1 MSHPEEDQE
10 VEDPEIQPEAQP
22 LLGHGRKPLRK
33 RGVTSLCLDEVLQE
47 RQDTTDKDF
56 ESEYEDVHVED
67 AMTYHTTFLKGWNVF
82 CVLKNTIW
90 AQQALWLMMA
100 RLLAM
105 SVLVATATYFFLPDP
120 NHINSAKFREITS
133 VMNIF
138 IGLMLSFFLAE
149 SVKRWCHCI
158 DGFLGLFNSIRNLS
172 MQFHA
177 LGAPPEL
184 SRRCVRYGVLSSVML
199 INDLKRMAMED
210 DGHSGQRS
218 LDELWDRLIASARLD
233 ANRFCFA
240 TVEEK
245 EMMRKV
251 HDIPGLMWV
260 WCGSIIGRMSQNGEV
275 PPMFSPTYGRIL
287 DLCQQ
292 AQMNIKQV
300 RCSMFVRTP
309 FVYVH
314 TLATLVHVTNGLFA
328 IALGLTVGSS
338 IEGIVEHAQS
348 WWYETELD
356 PTATLP
362 AEKWQIIIIE
372 VIKCTVA
379 PTLYQAFFML
389 GCSVSCPFSDQDSA
403 VPVNRMLRSL
413 CNDLADADKLA
424 VRPPSWDPPRFA
436 KK

>member
-1 MSHPEEDQE
+1 MPSHPEED
-10 VEDPEIQPEAQP
+10 PETEP
-22 LLGHGRKPLRK
+22 LLGQSFSLSDLGHGDAADR
-33 RGVTSLCLDEVLQE
+33 
-47 RQDTTDKDF
+47 DF
-56 ESEYEDVHVED
+56 ESEFEDVHVED

-82 CVLKNTIW
+82 CVLKHTIW

-100 RLLAM
+100 RLLTV
-105 SVLVATATYFFLPDP
+105 SVVLALGTYWFMPDP
-120 NHINSAKFREITS
+120 NHVNSAKFREITS
-133 VMNIF
+133 VLNIF

-149 SVKRWCHCI
+149 SVKRWCRCI

-172 MQFHA
+172 MQLHA
-177 LGAPPEL
+177 LGAPPEH
-184 SRRCVRYGVLSSVML
+184 SNRCIRYGVLSSIML
-199 INDLKRMAMED
+199 ISDLKIMAMGDEEKERSMNDLWE
-210 DGHSGQRS
+210 
-218 LDELWDRLIASARLD
+218 RLVNSSRTGD
-233 ANRFCFA
+233 NRFCYA
-240 TVEEK
+240 TQEEK

-251 HDIPGLMWV
+251 HDVPGLMWV
-260 WCGSIIGRMSQNGEV
+260 WCGSIIGRMSQDGEV
-275 PPMFSPTYGRIL
+275 PPMPSPTYGRIL

-300 RCSMFVRTP
+300 KCSMLVRTP

-348 WWYETELD
+348 WWYETEPD
-356 PTATLP
+356 PTAILP

-389 GCSVSCPFSDQDSA
+389 GCSVSCPFADADSA

-413 CNDLADADKLA
+413 CNDLSDSAKLA
-424 VRPPSWDPPRFA
+424 QRPPSWDPPSFSQ

>member
-1 MSHPEEDQE
+1 MPPEEDQDF
-10 VEDPEIQPEAQP
+10 EDPEAQP
-22 LLGHGRKPLRK
+22 LLGPGT
-33 RGVTSLCLDEVLQE
+33 RGESASVLDLVW
-47 RQDTTDKDF
+47 QDTTDRDF
-56 ESEYEDVHVED
+56 GREYDEVHVED

-82 CVLKNTIW
+82 FVLKNTIW

-105 SVLVATATYFFLPDP
+105 SLLVTILTYLFMPDP
-120 NHINSAKFREITS
+120 NHVNSAKFREITS

-138 IGLMLSFFLAE
+138 LGLMLSFFLTE

-158 DGFLGLFNSIRNLS
+158 DGFMGLFNSIRNLS

-177 LGAPPEL
+177 LGAPADH
-184 SRRCVRYGVLSSVML
+184 SRSCIRYGVLSSITL
-199 INDLKRMAMED
+199 INDLKLMAMDED
-210 DGHSGQRS
+210 EQQKS
-218 LDELWDRLIASARLD
+218 LDGLWERLINSTRAGS
-233 ANRFCFA
+233 NRFCYA

-245 EMMRKV
+245 EMMRNV

-260 WCGSIIGRMSQNGEV
+260 WCGSLIGRMSQDGEV
-275 PPMFSPTYGRIL
+275 PPMPSPTYGRIL

-300 RCSMFVRTP
+300 RCSMFVKTP

-348 WWYETELD
+348 WWYETEPD

-389 GCSVSCPFSDQDSA
+389 GCSVSCPFSDENSA

-413 CNDLADADKLA
+413 CDDLSDSEKLA
-424 VRPPSWDPPRFA
+424 LCPPSWEPPRFS
-436 KK
+436 KT